1 MNGKDEEPK
10 KERVAGFG
18 VIEPKH
24 EMFEKYPQHQ
34 GYTKHPVELRK
45 VKVEKDEGPQFRN
58 REVELQ
64 LPGEEKPIII
74 TIRESDRVIQKRAAE
89 KEILRRKK
97 TREGLF
103 FLDQMNPLQVME
115 AYLKHALM
123 IGGRRD
129 QPSLKDVIRAY
140 MADYEDREDLET
152 FRDGIA
158 LGVYLS
164 TVMSQGLLR
173 EPKHEIE
180 NDVGTGSHH
189 PRSTVRCHGKFDDP
203 FEELGGEL

>member
-1 MNGKDEEPK
+1 MNSKDEEQK
-10 KERVAGFG
+10 KERVAGVG
-18 VIEPKH
+18 IIEPKNA
-24 EMFEKYPQHQ
+24 MFEKYPT
-34 GYTKHPVELRK
+34 GYSKNPVELRK
-45 VKVEKDEGPQFRN
+45 AKVESEGPQFLN

-64 LPGEEKPIII
+64 IPGEEKPIII

-140 MADYEDREDLET
+140 MADYEDREALEI

-158 LGVYLS
+158 LGIYLS
-164 TVMSQGLLR
+164 TVMSQGLLQ
-173 EPKHEIE
+173 EPHKHELEDDDI
-180 NDVGTGSHH
+180 GTGSHH
-189 PRSTVRCHGKFDDP
+189 PRQTVRCHGKLDDP
-203 FEELGGEL
+203 FEELRGEL